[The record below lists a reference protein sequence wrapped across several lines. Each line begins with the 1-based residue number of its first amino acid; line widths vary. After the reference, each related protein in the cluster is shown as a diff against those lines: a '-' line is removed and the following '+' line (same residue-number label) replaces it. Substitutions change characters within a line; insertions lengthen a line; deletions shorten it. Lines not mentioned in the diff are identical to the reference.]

1 VSADRVVRFSFSGL
15 PIRGQWV
22 RLEQVLVDAGAHQ
35 QYPPAVR
42 GLLAEAL
49 AAVVLMAD
57 GIKFDGAVAL
67 QSRGDGPVGTLLAEC
82 RQRHLLRG
90 VAHWQK
96 TAELEGSDARLPE
109 LLGAGQLAITLT
121 PDQDRHPGAR
131 AQQGLVALSAG
142 TMAANLDA
150 YFETSEQ
157 LPTRFYLAATDTQVT
172 GLLLQRLPVD
182 PQTGEQHREAHGEA
196 WQRAWEEVDVLS
208 RTLTA
213 AELGALEPAALLRR
227 LFAEQ
232 TLTLQPPRALRYAC
246 TCNRDKTAWTLKALP
261 RDELLEILA
270 DDGEVL
276 VTCEVCGRVYRYD
289 AVDTHALLEPEE
301 PRLH

>member
-1 VSADRVVRFSFSGL
+1 MSNDRVVRFSFSGL

-22 RLEQVLVDAGAHQ
+22 RLEQVLADAGAHQ
-35 QYPPAVR
+35 PYPPAVR

-57 GIKFDGAVAL
+57 GIKFDGSVAL

-90 VAHWQK
+90 VARWQE
-96 TAELEGSDARLPE
+96 AAALDQAPAGLEA
-109 LLGAGQLAITLT
+109 LLGQGQLAITLT
-121 PDQDRHPGAR
+121 PDLDRYPGAR
-131 AQQGLVALSAG
+131 AQQGLVGLSENTLAG
-142 TMAANLDA
+142 NLET

-157 LPTRFYLAATDTQVT
+157 LPTRFFLAATDAQVT
-172 GLLLQRLPVD
+172 GLLLQRLPAD
-182 PQTGEQHREAHGEA
+182 PNASEATQDAHREA
-196 WQRAWEEVDVLS
+196 WQRAWEEVDLLS

-213 AELGALEPAALLRR
+213 AELATLEPAALLKR

-232 TLTLQPPRALRYAC
+232 VLTLQPPRTLRYAC
-246 TCNRDKTAWTLKALP
+246 SCNRDKTAWTLQALP
-261 RDELLEILA
+261 REELLEILA
-270 DDGEVL
+270 DDGEVR
-276 VTCEVCGRVYRYD
+276 VTCEICGRVYRYD
-289 AVDTHALLEPEE
+289 AVDTHALLEPDE